1 MEQLKIN
8 LFNAYYKARKN
19 KRNTYNQLRFE
30 INYEQELFQLYQE
43 IKYKTYSIEK
53 SITFIIEKPVKRE
66 IFAASFKDRVIHHL
80 IFNYINPILEKQFIE
95 DSYSCRKG
103 KGTLYGIK
111 RAENFMKQCSEN
123 FTQDCYVLKLDI
135 QGYFMGIDK
144 HLLKNKL
151 AAMLSEQ
158 EFNKLIATST
168 NNKPKEDISYK
179 TLWWLI
185 DLIIFNDATKDCIIK
200 GKLSDWKNLPISKS
214 LFHSQPNCGLPIGN
228 LTSQLFSNV
237 YFHCFDQ
244 WIKTNGQINYYGR
257 YVDDFFIIHQNKEY
271 LISLLAD
278 IKDYLLSHDKLIIH
292 PKKIYLQQYNKGFL
306 FLGAYIKPYRT
317 YIGNKTKMKFKALVL
332 EYANYF
338 EKKKVPIATI
348 SKFRDSVNSYLGIMK
363 HHKTFNLKLKTLVKK
378 QPNLIYN
385 YGYFTSNLNIYK
397 IKNNEL

>member
-8 LFNAYYKARKN
+8 LFNAYYEARKN

-43 IKYKTYSIEK
+43 IKDKTYSIEK

-80 IFNYINPILEKQFIE
+80 IFNYINPILDKQFIE

-111 RAENFMKQCSEN
+111 RAEDFMKQCSEN

-135 QGYFMGIDK
+135 QGYFMCIDK
-144 HLLKNKL
+144 HLLKKKL

-214 LFHSQPNCGLPIGN
+214 LFHSQPSCGLPIGN

-317 YIGNKTKMKFKALVL
+317 NIGNKTKMKFKALVL

-348 SKFRDSVNSYLGIMK
+348 S
-363 HHKTFNLKLKTLVKK
+363 
-378 QPNLIYN
+378 
-385 YGYFTSNLNIYK
+385 
-397 IKNNEL
+397 